1 MCLVGKL
8 LEISKKAKGN
18 VHTLTLPLRKHYLYI
33 SSLVYKCVS
42 VRQEG
47 TEKKY
52 FSISEGKVFLVL
64 LVHVHILWTCRT

>member
-42 VRQEG
+42 VRQER
-47 TEKKY
+47 ERDKK
-52 FSISEGKVFLVL
+52 EVF
-64 LVHVHILWTCRT
+64 